1 MFFPRMR
8 RHAKWMFVFLALVFG
23 LGFVLFGVGA
33 GGTGV
38 GELFRGDGGSSGDT
52 PSVSE
57 ARKNAA
63 ERPNDAEA
71 QRELANALQLD
82 GQTEEAISTLDRY
95 VNLRPK
101 DTDALRE
108 LATLYLGQAQQAQVR
123 AQNAQVEA
131 QSITG
136 GGIFGPTLTLGSTG
150 TLGDQDPITQA
161 VQTRTSQ
168 LVTDA
173 LTESQNATTAALDT
187 YQRLADADPRDPTAQ
202 LQLAQTAQAAGQ
214 TATAIAAFEKFL
226 KLAPDDPIA
235 AGVREQLK
243 QLRQPAPATG

>member
-8 RHAKWMFVFLALVFG
+8 RHAKWMFVLLAVVFG
-23 LGFVLFGVGA
+23 FGFVLFGVGA
-33 GGTGV
+33 GGVGV
-38 GELFRGDGGSSGDT
+38 GELLRGDGGSSGDS
-52 PSVSE
+52 PSVSD
-57 ARKNAA
+57 ARDNAA
-63 ERPNDAEA
+63 EHPNDAEA

-82 GQTEEAISTLDRY
+82 GQTDEAISTLDRY

-101 DTDALRE
+101 DADALRE

-123 AQNAQVEA
+123 AQNAQLESS
-131 QSITG
+131 SITG

-150 TLGDQDPITQA
+150 TLADQDPITKA
-161 VQTRTSQ
+161 VQTRASQ
-168 LVTDA
+168 IVTDA

-187 YQRLADADPRDPTAQ
+187 YQRLAQADPQDPTAQ
-202 LQLAQTAQAAGQ
+202 LELAQTAQNAGQ
-214 TATAIAAFEKFL
+214 TDTAIAAYEKFL

-235 AGVREQLK
+235 AGVRAQLK

>member
-38 GELFRGDGGSSGDT
+38 GELFRGDGSSSGDT

-57 ARKNAA
+57 ARENVA

-71 QRELANALQLD
+71 LRELATALQLD
-82 GQTEEAISTLDRY
+82 GQTDEAVSTLDRY

-108 LATLYLGQAQQAQVR
+108 LATLYLAQAQQAQVR
-123 AQNAQVEA
+123 AQNAQLEA

-136 GGIFGPTLTLGSTG
+136 GGVFGPTLTLGSSG
-150 TLGDQDPITQA
+150 TLGEQDPITKA

-168 LVTDA
+168 IVTDA
-173 LTESQNATTAALDT
+173 LTEAQNANIAALDT
-187 YQRLADADPRDPTAQ
+187 YQRLAKADPQDPTTQ
-202 LQLAQTAQAAGQ
+202 LELAQTAQNAGQ
-214 TATAIAAFEKFL
+214 TDTAIAAYEKFL

-235 AGVREQLK
+235 AGVRQQLK
-243 QLRQPAPATG
+243 QLRQPAAATG